1 MMVLL
6 QERDQD
12 KREQITAK
20 IGNQPNA
27 KIDKLLLIAKIGK
40 YVKPRRLK
48 LANIRFSVYRE
59 DRQIHSIGFSAVI
72 YCLRQQVLPRQRSHG
87 V

>member
-1 MMVLL
+1 MVTTVLL

-27 KIDKLLLIAKIGK
+27 KIDKLLLIAKIGM
-40 YVKPRRLK
+40 YEQPRRLINAK
-48 LANIRFSVYRE
+48 IDFI
-59 DRQIHSIGFSAVI
+59 D
-72 YCLRQQVLPRQRSHG
+72 
-87 V
+87 